1 MIQMD
6 CRNSHSV
13 VRRVK
18 LGKFT
23 LGSGRVALQ
32 LLKPVEPPVGK
43 CVGTRRA
50 ELPSSSDLGAGSA
63 PLEATEQP
71 GILGKSQGI
80 HQ

>member
-6 CRNSHSV
+6 CRNSHSL
-13 VRRVK
+13 VRCVK
-18 LGKFT
+18 LGKFP

-32 LLKPVEPPVGK
+32 LLKHVEPPIGK
-43 CVGTRRA
+43 CVGTKSA

-71 GILGKSQGI
+71 DILGKSQGI
-80 HQ
+80 CQ